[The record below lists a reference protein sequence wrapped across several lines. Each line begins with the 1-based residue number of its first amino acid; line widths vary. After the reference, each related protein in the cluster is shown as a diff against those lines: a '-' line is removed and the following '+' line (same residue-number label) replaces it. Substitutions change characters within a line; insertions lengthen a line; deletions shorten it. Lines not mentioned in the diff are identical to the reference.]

1 MLSLVLI
8 LLLTTLALMLF
19 LYVGALFLQG
29 YFYTQPSE
37 TLFWGAPAAG
47 LALGLFLALWCVFIV
62 NSPGANPENIP
73 YDTFTRFSPR
83 VDMLKEPVKE
93 LFAVKKN
100 GDAIHYKRF
109 KIPDKHFKQPIIIYK
124 TDQDT
129 PQPWRGQGVERIH
142 LFVDGEKHEF
152 KLVPASPDDVSGY
165 RHFVSD
171 DGWIITEM
179 DDGPIGIPQAYRWG
193 RFFANLFLN
202 GFFLALWFLSLWLF
216 LRFQWSHALGLAL
229 CAWLVFTLALL
240 PMILSF
246 AASVAASSP

>member
-19 LYVGALFLQG
+19 LYAGAFFLQG
-29 YFYTQPSE
+29 YYYTQPSE
-37 TLFWGAPAAG
+37 TLFWGAPAGG

-73 YDTFTRFSPR
+73 YDTFVRFSPR
-83 VDMLKEPVKE
+83 VDMVKEPVKE

-100 GDAIHYKRF
+100 GDVVPYKRF
-109 KIPDKHFKQPIIIYK
+109 KIPDRHFNQPVVVYR
-124 TDQDT
+124 TEQDT
-129 PQPWRGQGVERIH
+129 PWRGQGVVKIE

-152 KLVPASPDDVSGY
+152 KLAPSSADDVSGY
-165 RHFVSD
+165 RRFISD
-171 DGWIITEM
+171 GGWIITEM

-193 RFFANLFLN
+193 RFFANVFLN
-202 GFFLALWFLSLWLF
+202 AFFLVLWFLALWLL

-229 CAWLVFTLALL
+229 CAWLVFTLVLL

-246 AASVAASSP
+246 AAGVAVSSR